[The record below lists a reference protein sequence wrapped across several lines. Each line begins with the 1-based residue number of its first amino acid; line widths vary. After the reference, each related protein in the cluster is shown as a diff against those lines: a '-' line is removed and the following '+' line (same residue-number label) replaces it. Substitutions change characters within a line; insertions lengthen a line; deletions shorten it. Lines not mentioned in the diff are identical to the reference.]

1 MKRVI
6 SSNKTS
12 IRSKFSYRSL
22 VAGLL
27 IASGVF
33 QLALPTLAQTAA
45 GTTISNTA
53 TATYEDPNAPGV
65 PINATSNTVVI
76 KVAEIAGITA
86 TPSGIIDV
94 NGGTIQPGDILNYNY
109 TITNVGNDTTKIF
122 IPSTATV
129 AGPGTVSKV
138 QYSVDGGTT
147 YIDVPAGGV
156 TTGSIA
162 VGGTVLA
169 RAVVTVS
176 GTATSGSSLAVLLG
190 DTGPND
196 NTPLTQ
202 NQADITDTALAQE
215 VRTVDNPDGTINE
228 VAGAPANGEREASAT
243 QQTLIGA
250 LPVMVNGPSGVADAV
265 GPSSNNDD
273 FTNKTT
279 FVAPGTDPAA
289 AIDPGAV
296 TFTNTVQNG
305 STTDPLTMSLL
316 PTPPTTAASLPA
328 GTLVTI
334 TSGTQ
339 TATYTYNGTTFTFTS
354 GSGTTADG
362 QAISATNPVEIANLA
377 PGITANYQVTVD
389 LPTGSLQLV
398 GYPVP
403 ITAFVDTNNDGSIT
417 TGELQN
423 TTIDQLYTGYLK
435 LVKESRVLQGTGS
448 AVPAADGTFSTTV
461 KNAGAGNIIEY
472 RITYTNVSSAPV
484 GTGNVTLSANKV
496 VITEDGT
503 AGTNSWAKDNDGNG
517 TVDTSSVPGTSV
529 DATGTIIF
537 TPDEATATKYVD
549 TVNIPVAP
557 NTSGTFTFQRK
568 VN

>member
-1 MKRVI
+1 VKRVNLI
-6 SSNKTS
+6 NKTN
-12 IRSKFSYRSL
+12 YRSL

-27 IASGVF
+27 IAGGVF

-94 NGGTIQPGDILNYNY
+94 NGGTFQPGDILNYNY
-109 TITNVGNDTTKIF
+109 IITNVGNDPTKIF

-147 YIDVPAGGV
+147 YIDVPAGGI

-176 GTATSGSSLAVLLG
+176 STAATGASLAVLLG

-196 NTPLTQ
+196 NSALTQ
-202 NQADITDTALAQE
+202 NQSDTPDTALAQE
-215 VRTVDNPDGTINE
+215 VRTVDNADGTATNE
-228 VAGAPANGEREASAT
+228 TPGAPVEEREASAT
-243 QQTLIGA
+243 QLVVIGA

-265 GPSSNNDD
+265 GPTSNNDD

-289 AIDPGAV
+289 TVDPGAI

-316 PTPPTTAASLPA
+316 PTPPATATSLPN
-328 GTLVTI
+328 GTVVTI
-334 TSGTQ
+334 TYTPTAGGTQ

-362 QAISATNPVEIANLA
+362 QTISATNPVEIANLQ

-403 ITAFVDTNNDGSIT
+403 ITALVDTNNDGVIT

-435 LVKESRVLQGTGS
+435 LVKESRVLQGTG
-448 AVPAADGTFSTTV
+448 ATVPAADGTFSTTQ

-529 DATGTIIF
+529 DAGGTITF

-549 TVNIPVAP
+549 TVTTSVAP
-557 NTSGTFTFQRK
+557 GTSGTFTFQRK

>member
-1 MKRVI
+1 MI
-6 SSNKTS
+6 NKTS
-12 IRSKFSYRSL
+12 GQSKFNYRSL

-27 IASGVF
+27 IAGGVF

-86 TPSGIIDV
+86 TPSGITDV
-94 NGGTIQPGDILNYNY
+94 NGGTVQPGDILNYNY
-109 TITNVGNDTTKIF
+109 TITNVGNDPTKIF

-147 YIDVPAGGV
+147 YTDVPTGGV

-169 RAVVTVS
+169 RAVVTVN
-176 GTATSGSSLAVLLG
+176 GTATSGTSLAVLLG

-196 NTPLTQ
+196 NSPLTQ
-202 NQADITDTALAQE
+202 NQADVTDTALAGE
-215 VRTVDNPDGTINE
+215 VRTVDNLDGTATGE

-243 QQTLIGA
+243 QQILIGE
-250 LPVMVNGPSGVADAV
+250 LPLMVNGPSGTADAV
-265 GPSSNNDD
+265 GPTSNNDD

-279 FVAPGTDPAA
+279 FIAPGTDPTATV
-289 AIDPGAV
+289 DPAAV
-296 TFTNTVQNG
+296 TFTNTVLNG

-316 PTPPTTAASLPA
+316 PTAPTTGTALPA
-328 GTLVTI
+328 GTLVTL
-334 TSGTQ
+334 TYGTQ
-339 TATYTYNGTTFTFTS
+339 TATYSYNGTTFTFVS

-362 QAISATNPVEIANLA
+362 QPISLTNPIEIANLA
-377 PGITANYQVTVD
+377 PGTTANYQVAVD
-389 LPTGSLQLV
+389 LPAGASQLT

-403 ITAFVDTNNDGSIT
+403 ITAFVDSNNDGAIT

-423 TTIDQLYTGYLK
+423 TTIDQLYTGYLR
-435 LVKESRVLQGTGS
+435 LVKESRVLQGTGP
-448 AVPAADGTFSTTV
+448 AVAAADGTFSTTQ

-484 GTGNVTLSANKV
+484 GTGNLTLSANKV

-503 AGTNSWAKDNDGNG
+503 AGTNSWAKDNDANG
-517 TVDTSSVPGTSV
+517 VIDTSSVPGTSV
-529 DATGTIIF
+529 DAGGTITF

-549 TVNIPVAP
+549 TVTTPVAP

>member
-1 MKRVI
+1 MKRVNLI
-6 SSNKTS
+6 NKT
-12 IRSKFSYRSL
+12 SYRSL

-27 IASGVF
+27 IAGGVF

-86 TPSGIIDV
+86 TPSGINDV
-94 NGGTIQPGDILNYNY
+94 NGGTIQPGDVLNYNY
-109 TITNVGNDTTKIF
+109 EITNVGNDPTKIF

-129 AGPGTVSKV
+129 TGPGTLSKV
-138 QYSVDGGTT
+138 QYSTNGGTT
-147 YIDVPAGGV
+147 YVDVPAGGV

-162 VGGTVLA
+162 VGGKVLA

-176 GTATSGSSLAVLLG
+176 GTATAGTSLAVLLG

-196 NTPLTQ
+196 NSALTQ

-215 VRTVDNPDGTINE
+215 VRTVDNVDGSATGE

-265 GPSSNNDD
+265 GPTSNNDD

-279 FVAPGTDPAA
+279 FVPPGTDPAA
-289 AIDPGAV
+289 TVDPAAV

-316 PTPPTTAASLPA
+316 PTPPATAASLPV
-328 GTLVTI
+328 GTIVTI
-334 TSGTQ
+334 TAGTQ
-339 TATYTYNGTTFTFTS
+339 SAAYTYNGTTFTFVPGS
-354 GSGTTADG
+354 GVGTTADG
-362 QAISATNPVEIANLA
+362 QPISATNPVEIANLA
-377 PGITANYQVTVD
+377 PGATASYQVVVD
-389 LPTGSLQLV
+389 LPTGSGQLV

-403 ITAFVDTNNDGSIT
+403 ITAFVDTNNDGLIT

-435 LVKESRVLQGTGS
+435 LVKESRVLQGTGA
-448 AVPAADGTFSTTV
+448 AVPAADATFSTTQ
-461 KNAGAGNIIEY
+461 KSAGAGNIIEY
-472 RITYTNVSSAPV
+472 RITYTNVSSAPA
-484 GTGNVTLSANKV
+484 GTGNVTLSASKV
-496 VITEDGT
+496 VITEDGA

-517 TVDTSSVPGTSV
+517 VVDTSSVPGTSV
-529 DATGTIIF
+529 DAGGTITF

-549 TVNIPVAP
+549 TVTTSVAP
-557 NTSGTFTFQRK
+557 GTSGTFVFQRK